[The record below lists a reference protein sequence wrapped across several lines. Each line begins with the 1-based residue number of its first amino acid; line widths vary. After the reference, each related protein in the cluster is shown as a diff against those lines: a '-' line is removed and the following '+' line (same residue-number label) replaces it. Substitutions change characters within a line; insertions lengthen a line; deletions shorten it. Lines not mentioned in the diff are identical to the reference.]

1 MGQSKSI
8 FDREQ
13 KYRLDGKLVAI
24 TGASD
29 AIGLSTAIMCA
40 QRWTS
45 HSFQYLSDS
54 RGATLLLLCRNTEKM
69 STAAN
74 KIREN
79 APDAKIL
86 EIKVDLAD
94 VKTVS
99 SALEKIKEQ
108 ELLIDVL
115 VLNAGLAYFEPTENL
130 YNFNSTQVVN
140 HYSHFYLLDQL
151 MPNLKVKTERFFL
164 GILKN
169 YVI

>member
-1 MGQSKSI
+1 
-8 FDREQ
+8 
-13 KYRLDGKLVAI
+13 
-24 TGASD
+24 
-29 AIGLSTAIMCA
+29 
-40 QRWTS
+40 
-45 HSFQYLSDS
+45 
-54 RGATLLLLCRNTEKM
+54 M

-86 EIKVDLAD
+86 EMKVDLAD

-140 HYSHFYLLDQL
+140 HYSHFYLLGQL
-151 MPNLKVKTERFFL
+151 LPNLKVKKDQHFYKILRTPLPRKFLKKRPIVGPRFWFL
-164 GILKN
+164 ILT
-169 YVI
+169 